1 MDKILF
7 FIRYRYT
14 LIYRALIFV
23 AAMGLMVFFFPKTA
37 RFSYEYTQGYPWI
50 YNSLKAPFNFAILK
64 TDNELKEEKKLLLDD
79 LIPYYDYHDI
89 KDSLNDLLKINFEL
103 QWQKKYGAEREDFK
117 DENYRFTFSVFET
130 LLTRGIRSI
139 EYTEQSPNGEINLL
153 RDNQATKLPLSSIF
167 TLKTAEGFISHS
179 IKTTLDSIDS
189 NLASD
194 FLVSQLFRNV
204 YYDKETTQKEEQQLL
219 LNVST
224 TYGVVQKGELII
236 SEGEL
241 VTIDKFQVLKSLRLE
256 FETVLGGNKE
266 YYGILLGQV
275 ILLLFVFLSLILYFN
290 IFRPS
295 IIKDNHQILLVLIA
309 ILMMVIPES
318 LLIQH
323 LPEYYIMFP
332 LPLLAIIIR
341 SFFDERT
348 AMFIYLL
355 TTLIIASFVPDGYSF
370 IFLQLITGIITIV
383 SIHKLSQR
391 SQFYITSLW
400 IFLSYSLIYIALIL
414 VRDGSLN
421 NLEEQAFY
429 YFAINAVL
437 TLFSYPIIY
446 IFEKFFSQVTLL
458 SLLELSDTNN
468 KLLRELARIAPGT
481 FQHSLQVGNLA
492 EAAIQEVGGNTLLVR
507 AGALYHD
514 IGKMYNPL
522 YFIENQ
528 TTHVNPHDEL
538 SYEESAEI
546 ILTHVPEGVELA
558 KKHNLPDIVVDF
570 IRTHHGNRKAE
581 YFYRLALQ
589 EEGEKEVDESI
600 YTYPG
605 PIPFSKETAILMMAD
620 SIEAASRSIQKPDE
634 NSLGNLVDAIIAG
647 QMQSG
652 QFDNADITL
661 KEINKIKKIFKKML
675 LTIYHI
681 RIEYPE

>member
-1 MDKILF
+1 MNKILF
-7 FIRYRYT
+7 FIRYRYSH
-14 LIYRALIFV
+14 IYKALIFV
-23 AAMGLMVFFFPKTA
+23 VAMVIMVFFFPKTA
-37 RFSYEYTQGYPWI
+37 RFSYEYNQGYPWV
-50 YNSLKAPFNFAILK
+50 YKSLKAPFNFAILK
-64 TDNELKEEKKLLLDD
+64 TDNELTEERKILTNE
-79 LIPYYDYHDI
+79 LIPYYKYHDI
-89 KDSLNDLLKINFEL
+89 SDSLKMLLDKNFENEWSKKDTIVNDKLKENNYIFVTNVFEILLK
-103 QWQKKYGAEREDFK
+103 
-117 DENYRFTFSVFET
+117 
-130 LLTRGIRSI
+130 RGIRSI
-139 EYTEQSPNGEINLL
+139 EFNEHSPDGQINLL
-153 RDNQATKLPLSSIF
+153 KGNQAVSVPLDYVYTLSS
-167 TLKTAEGFISHS
+167 AESFI
-179 IKTTLDSIDS
+179 IKSAMSQVDSDDYS
-189 NLASD
+189 FAQN
-194 FLVSQLFRNV
+194 FLVSQLFINV
-204 YYDKETTQKEEQQLL
+204 YYDDITTQKEKDQLL
-219 LNVST
+219 SNVST

-241 VTIDKFQVLKSLRLE
+241 VTSEKFQILKSLELE
-256 FETVLGGNKE
+256 FKSVLGGNKE
-266 YYGILLGQV
+266 FYGILIGQV
-275 ILLLFVFLSLILYFN
+275 ILLLFVFLSLLLYFN

-295 IIKDNHQILLVLIA
+295 ILDDTNKIMIVVIA

-318 LLIQH
+318 LFIQY
-323 LPEYYIMFP
+323 LPEYYIIFP

-348 AMFIYLL
+348 AMFVYVL

-370 IFLQLITGIITIV
+370 IFLQLITGIVTIV
-383 SIHKLSQR
+383 SIHKMDKR
-391 SQFYITSLW
+391 SNFYITSLW
-400 IFLSYSLIYIALIL
+400 IFLTYSLIYIALIL

-421 NLEEQAFY
+421 NLNVRIFY
-429 YFAINAVL
+429 FFAVNAVL

-446 IFEKFFSQVTLL
+446 IFERSFSQVTLL

-528 TTHVNPHDEL
+528 TTQLNPHDEL

-546 ILTHVPEGVELA
+546 ILTHVYEGIDLA
-558 KKHNLPDIVVDF
+558 KKHNLPDIIIDF
-570 IRTHHGNRKAE
+570 IRTHHGNRRAE
-581 YFYRLALQ
+581 YFYRLAIK
-589 EEGEKEVDESI
+589 EEGEDEVDKSI

-620 SIEAASRSIQKPDE
+620 SIEAASRSVQKPDE
-634 NSLGNLVDAIIAG
+634 NNLNNLVDNIIAG